1 VAGRSLEASVGR
13 ASARSLLIEL
23 FVFGVKQA
31 RACLFP
37 GIFISIL
44 LLSNYVP
51 LFGLARYDF
60 IFVGAVLAQ
69 VALVALKV
77 ETRDEALTLFAFHLL
92 GILLEVFKTNP
103 AIGSWSYPEE
113 GFFEVWDVP
122 LYSGFMYASVASYM
136 CQAWRLLDIELENY
150 SSYALS
156 VPLSAGIYLN
166 FFTHHF
172 VPDFRWVLAFGVFV
186 VFFRTRVLFTVTRGR
201 RSIPLV
207 LSFVLIGFFVWVA
220 ENVSTYFGAW
230 SYPGQ
235 LGGWEV
241 VSLNKISSWC
251 LLVIVSFVIVADL
264 KHARAGRRKA

>member
-1 VAGRSLEASVGR
+1 MVKTVEAGFEKASTKG
-13 ASARSLLIEL
+13 LLAEL
-23 FVFGVKQA
+23 LVFGLKQA

-51 LFGLARYDF
+51 LLGLARYDF

-69 VALVALKV
+69 VVLVALKI
-77 ETRDEALTLFAFHLL
+77 ETRDEALTLLAFHLL

-122 LYSGFMYASVASYM
+122 LYSGFMYASVAGYV
-136 CQAWRLLDIELENY
+136 CQAWRLLDIQLENY
-150 SSYALS
+150 PSYALS
-156 VPLSAGIYLN
+156 VPLSLVIYLN

-172 VPDFRWVLAFGVFV
+172 IPDFRWVLAVGVFV
-186 VFFRTRVLFTVTRGR
+186 VFFRTRVLFTVTRRR
-201 RSIPLV
+201 RSMPLA
-207 LSFVLIGFFVWVA
+207 LSFVLIGVFVWIA
-220 ENVSTYFGAW
+220 ENISTYLGAW

-241 VSLNKISSWC
+241 VSLQKISSWC

-264 KHARAGRRKA
+264 KHVKKS